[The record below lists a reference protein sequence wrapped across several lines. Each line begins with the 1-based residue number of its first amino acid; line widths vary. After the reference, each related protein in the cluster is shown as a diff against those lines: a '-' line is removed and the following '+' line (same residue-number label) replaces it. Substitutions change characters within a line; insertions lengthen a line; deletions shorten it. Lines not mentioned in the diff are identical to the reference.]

1 MEINFKINKTGIV
14 LNEVT
19 DIETFEPE
27 MSNELGDVCEEG
39 RIDSNEASTLQFDNA
54 NSTEL

>member
-27 MSNELGDVCEEG
+27 ISYEVGDVCEEG
-39 RIDSNEASTLQFDNA
+39 LDDDEVSTLEFDDA